1 MPFINAKISV
11 PLDDAKKETLK
22 TRFGRAVTLIRKP
35 ESYLM
40 VGIDDKQDL
49 WFAGKKLAKGAYVSV
64 SAFGAPS
71 RADCGKMAAELTKI
85 LAEELDIPGD
95 AVYIT
100 FHPVENW
107 AWDGSL
113 F

>member
-1 MPFINAKISV
+1 MPFINAKITIPMDS
-11 PLDDAKKETLK
+11 DKKEALK
-22 TRFGRAVTLIRKP
+22 ARFGRAVSLIRKP

-40 VGIDDKQDL
+40 VGIESGEDL
-49 WFAGKKLAKGAYVSV
+49 WFAGKKLEKGAYVSV
-64 SAFGAPS
+64 SAFGSPS
-71 RADCGKMAAELTKI
+71 RADCGRMASELTKI
-85 LAEELDIPGD
+85 LGEELDIPGENI
-95 AVYIT
+95 YIT

>member
-1 MPFINAKISV
+1 MPYIEAKTTLPV
-11 PLDDAKKETLK
+11 NPDKKEALK
-22 TRFGRAVTLIRKP
+22 ARFGRAITLIRKP

-40 VGIDDKQDL
+40 VNIEDGRDL
-49 WFAGKKLAKGAYVSV
+49 WFAGKKLEKGAYVSV

-71 RADCGKMAAELTKI
+71 RSDCGRLAAELTKI
-85 LAEELDIPGD
+85 LGEELDIPGD
-95 AVYIT
+95 NIYIT

-107 AWDGSL
+107 AWDGNL